1 MNEDINISNLMPKP
15 EDETSK
21 GLETLNP
28 IIFNNQTYEVYGKR
42 SDDKITFQSINFYH
56 IYDGHDVIL
65 DIKSNIGK
73 IESENQ
79 DIIASFRFSL
89 KDGFFEI
96 EKIKQT
102 KDAIRISNCQADLMD
117 DIHQIIRNYLLKNNS
132 YLTELVE
139 QADDNQDE
147 IYSFNDRQKPS
158 YDVAI
163 AERFEKELAEKYES
177 SFIKFYE
184 DIMQDLI
191 LDETENMCKLTLASI
206 TVIIDRYSFILELL
220 GNSGI
225 GKSHVMKILLEHCIP
240 DGYVLDFNSITESAF
255 ISYCNYDPKFYER
268 LIINFGDLGDPE
280 KMESLR
286 DVLDIIKILITD
298 KKYNRI
304 KSEQNIKSKQ
314 WNEIAELHIKANSLG
329 CIYGTVGNKGKNHSD
344 VKGQRQSRTIN
355 CTPSDHSEL
364 ELAEF
369 SDNVGTYGTYGHQKY
384 IKASEK
390 MDEWKEYLKK
400 RINEFDHDRFVLVM
414 PFRHMFLELCKFS
427 NVQIRDY
434 NQIKTLLQTMSYVN
448 FERSLK
454 IKKDDKIFI
463 IPCLDDVNDFIKIAY
478 DSVGLKVFERNLLL
492 KIKDEFQINFDILKN
507 NAYLEYNIK
516 DDDDSTLQDH
526 YDNVIQEAMLSAE
539 STVMRYD
546 EAERDD
552 AKGRNN
558 NDFLFRNFEMLDML
572 LQKFG
577 LNSKNRKSNKKYRQ
591 KIDAMKFEIEDDPK
605 LEMKYDLEIKKCER
619 QLYPQIFFT
628 VTDFKRT
635 FKNNSVVKN
644 TPDMKETLNKFVE
657 MGFLQKLPYKTSRN
671 QNVYYVESQ
680 ILQVERQYKMT
691 KEDKLKAIQVL
702 MQDFMVFDENDLQ
715 IVCKD
720 YKVTLDEVKQF
731 IEDQK
736 QI

>member
-1 MNEDINISNLMPKP
+1 MNEDINISNLMPKS

-220 GNSGI
+220 GDSGI

-240 DGYVLDFNSITESAF
+240 NGYVLDFNSITESAF
-255 ISYCNYDPKFYER
+255 ISYCSYNKHFYES

-280 KMESLR
+280 KMESLS

-304 KSEQNIKSKQ
+304 KSEQNLKSKQ
-314 WNEIAELHIKANSLG
+314 WSEIAELHIKANSLA
-329 CIYGTVGNKGKNHSD
+329 CIYGTVGNKEKNQSD
-344 VKGQRQSRTIN
+344 VKGQRQSRTLN

-369 SDNVGTYGTYGHQKY
+369 SDNVGTFGTYGYQEY
-384 IKASEK
+384 MKASEK
-390 MDEWKEYLKK
+390 MMEWKEYLKK
-400 RINEFDHDRFVLVM
+400 RINEFDKERYVLVM
-414 PFRHMFLELCKFS
+414 PFRHMFLNLCKFS

-434 NQIKTLLQTMSYVN
+434 NQIKTLLQTLSYVN

-454 IKKDDKIFI
+454 IEKNGKVFI

-478 DSVGLKVFERNLLL
+478 DSVGLKVFEKNLLL

-591 KIDAMKFEIEDDPK
+591 KIDAMKLEIEDDPK

-635 FKNNSVVKN
+635 FKGNSVVKN
-644 TPDMKETLNKFVE
+644 TPDLKETLNKFVE

-702 MQDFMVFDENDLQ
+702 MQDFMVFDENDLK